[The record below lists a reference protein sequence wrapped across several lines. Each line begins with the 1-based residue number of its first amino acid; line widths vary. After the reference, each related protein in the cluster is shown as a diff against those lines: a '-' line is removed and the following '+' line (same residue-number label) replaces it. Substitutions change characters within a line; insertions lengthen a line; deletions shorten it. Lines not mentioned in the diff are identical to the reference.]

1 MMLLLVNEQCVLFYT
16 VLLLGNNIKFGNQ
29 SDDAIYDIRRN
40 IQVAT
45 QVVLSQVLQK
55 AWTMTY
61 QATEIA
67 GGGGT

>member
-1 MMLLLVNEQCVLFYT
+1 MCIYT

-55 AWTMTY
+55 AWVMTY

-67 GGGGT
+67 GGGVT

>member
-1 MMLLLVNEQCVLFYT
+1 MCIYT
-16 VLLLGNNIKFGNQ
+16 VLLLGNNIILSFGNQ
-29 SDDAIYDIRRN
+29 SDDAIYDIRKN

-55 AWTMTY
+55 AWVMTY

-67 GGGGT
+67 GDCVT